1 LRQATKM
8 EAVGRLAAGVAH
20 DFNNLLT
27 VIQGNTAVVLES
39 PQLNADLSK
48 PLGQVAD
55 AAQRASNLTRQLL
68 TFSRKQVMQPKAVD
82 LNELINNLTKML
94 KHLLSEEIVLK
105 FNYGGTLPVILAD
118 PTMMEQVIMNLSINA
133 RDAMPKGGKLSITT
147 SAVDID
153 KSYVFN
159 HPEAREG
166 RFVCS
171 TVSDTGSGMDAAT
184 QSRIFE
190 PFFTTKAIGK
200 GTGLG
205 LAIVYGIVK
214 QHHGWIEVT
223 SAPQIGSTFKIF
235 LPANS
240 AVVCPGKRQLSKRP
254 RNSKETILVVED
266 EQSVGQLVRDILVE
280 KGYRVLEATNGLE
293 ALQCWN
299 EEGGDVDLLLTDMRM
314 PKEMSGHELAQNLRA
329 LKPELKVIYTTGYSP
344 EVGGCELDLVEGSNF
359 LPKPYPPS
367 KLVKIVRDCLNSTE
381 VSVVA

>member
-1 LRQATKM
+1 
-8 EAVGRLAAGVAH
+8 
-20 DFNNLLT
+20 
-27 VIQGNTAVVLES
+27 
-39 PQLNADLSK
+39 
-48 PLGQVAD
+48 
-55 AAQRASNLTRQLL
+55 
-68 TFSRKQVMQPKAVD
+68 
-82 LNELINNLTKML
+82 
-94 KHLLSEEIVLK
+94 
-105 FNYGGTLPVILAD
+105 
-118 PTMMEQVIMNLSINA
+118 
-133 RDAMPKGGKLSITT
+133 
-147 SAVDID
+147 
-153 KSYVFN
+153 
-159 HPEAREG
+159 
-166 RFVCS
+166 
-171 TVSDTGSGMDAAT
+171 MDAAT

-280 KGYRVLEATNGLE
+280 KGYRVLEAANGLE

-344 EVGGCELDLVEGSNF
+344 EVGECELDLVEGSNF